1 MMRTNRYKFRVKA
14 NLILKFG
21 YDVFCFFISSFLAFF
36 IRFDFS
42 VTVLLDYL
50 NYVKIAGFIELV
62 LGFVIIYIYK
72 TYRDIWQYT
81 SINEIYKLIKT
92 TIIEKVIFSV
102 IILSLSLK
110 GFPRSIFLISPITAF
125 TLLVAPRLF
134 IRLSR
139 EERNGG
145 KKGENNTLIVGAGDA
160 GEKIIREIKA
170 HPHLGYNVV
179 GFVDDNPAKYG
190 CYLQGVK
197 VLGDT
202 YSIPQLVSELSIKSI
217 LIAIPTAKREEIK
230 RIYDSISGL
239 SVKLLILPGI
249 YEIIGGNVT
258 ISHLRPFGLSDLLFR
273 EQVKLITERSI
284 KKFNGARVLV
294 TGACGSIGSE
304 ICRRLVELDSK
315 VIALDNNETGIFDL
329 EKELSNSI
337 IPVVGDIRFKEKL
350 KTVLEEYN
358 PSVVFHAAAYKHVP
372 LMEILPE
379 EAVSNNV
386 IGTLNV
392 IEACIELNIPQCVII
407 STDKAVEPKNIM
419 GMTKRISEL
428 IILSLNNKTNT
439 KLSAVRFGNVLG
451 SRGNVLEIWKKEF
464 ERGEPLSITDPNMKR
479 YFMLTS
485 EAAALSIEAS
495 TLSNSGDILILDMGK
510 EVRMIELA
518 EAFCKVQNAS
528 LKEIGTRI
536 IGIRPGEKLEE
547 KLYSKNEQI
556 VRTDH
561 EKIYRINNNLNLD
574 WNDLKEQVEELKIL
588 ANNGDRESLIK
599 TLSTL
604 SKL

>member
-1 MMRTNRYKFRVKA
+1 MNAYKYKFKTKI
-14 NLILKFG
+14 NLVTKFV
-21 YDVFCFFISSFLAFF
+21 YDLFCFTISSYLAFF

-42 VTVLLDYL
+42 FDVLVNYLDYL
-50 NYVKIAGFIELV
+50 KIASVIELI
-62 LGFVIIYIYK
+62 LGFMIVHIYK
-72 TYRDIWQYT
+72 TYKDIWQYT
-81 SINEIYKLIKT
+81 SINEIFKLIKA
-92 TIIEKVIFSV
+92 TILEKLIFSI
-102 IILSLSLK
+102 IILSLSLE

-125 TLLVAPRLF
+125 TLLVVPRLF

-170 HPHLGYNVV
+170 HSHLGYNVV

-202 YSIPQLVSELSIKSI
+202 YSIPNLVKELSIKSI

-239 SVKLLILPGI
+239 PVKLLILPGI

-273 EQVKLITERSI
+273 EQVKLITEKSI
-284 KKFNGARVLV
+284 KKFNNSKVLV

-304 ICRRLVELDSK
+304 ICRSLVDLGAK
-315 VIALDNNETGIFDL
+315 VIAYDNNETGIFDL

-337 IPVVGDIRFKEKL
+337 VPIVGDIRFKEKL
-350 KTVLEEYN
+350 KAVLDEYK

-379 EAVSNNV
+379 EAVINNI

-392 IEACIELNIPQCVII
+392 VEACAESKISQCVII

-419 GMTKRISEL
+419 G
-428 IILSLNNKTNT
+428 
-439 KLSAVRFGNVLG
+439 
-451 SRGNVLEIWKKEF
+451 
-464 ERGEPLSITDPNMKR
+464 
-479 YFMLTS
+479 
-485 EAAALSIEAS
+485 
-495 TLSNSGDILILDMGK
+495 
-510 EVRMIELA
+510 
-518 EAFCKVQNAS
+518 
-528 LKEIGTRI
+528 
-536 IGIRPGEKLEE
+536 
-547 KLYSKNEQI
+547 
-556 VRTDH
+556 
-561 EKIYRINNNLNLD
+561 
-574 WNDLKEQVEELKIL
+574 
-588 ANNGDRESLIK
+588 
-599 TLSTL
+599 
-604 SKL
+604 

>member
-1 MMRTNRYKFRVKA
+1 MMRTNRHKFSVKA

-21 YDVFCFFISSFLAFF
+21 YDVFCFAISSFLAFF

-50 NYVKIAGFIELV
+50 YYVKIAGFIELI
-62 LGFVIIYIYK
+62 LGFIIIYLYK

-81 SINEIYKLIKT
+81 SINEIFKLIKA
-92 TIIEKVIFSV
+92 TILEKLIFSI
-102 IILSLSLK
+102 IILSISLK
-110 GFPRSIFLISPITAF
+110 GFPKSIFLISPITAF
-125 TLLVAPRLF
+125 ALLVIPRLF
-134 IRLSR
+134 LRLSR
-139 EERNGG
+139 EGG
-145 KKGENNTLIVGAGDA
+145 AVSKKGENNTLIVGAGDA

-197 VLGDT
+197 VFGDT
-202 YSIPQLVSELSIKSI
+202 YSIPQLVSKLSIDSI

-239 SVKLLILPGI
+239 PVKLLILPGI

-273 EQVKLITERSI
+273 EQVKLITEKSI
-284 KKFNGARVLV
+284 KKYNGTKVLV

-304 ICRRLVELDSK
+304 ICRRLVELGSK

-337 IPVVGDIRFKEKL
+337 VPIVGDIRFKEKL
-350 KTVLEEYN
+350 KAVLDEYK

-379 EAVSNNV
+379 EAVGNNV

-428 IILSLNNKTNT
+428 IIIALNNKTNT

-495 TLSNSGDILILDMGK
+495 TLSSGGDILILDMGK
-510 EVRMIELA
+510 EVKMVELA
-518 EAFCKVQNAS
+518 EAFCRVQNTS
-528 LKEIGTRI
+528 IKEIGTRI
-536 IGIRPGEKLEE
+536 IGIRLGEKLEE

-574 WNDLKEQVEELKIL
+574 WDDLKEQVEELKIL

-599 TLSTL
+599 AISTL

>member
-1 MMRTNRYKFRVKA
+1 MNKNKCKYRVKT
-14 NLILKFG
+14 NLLVKFV
-21 YDVFCFFISSFLAFF
+21 YDLFCFTISSFLAFF

-42 VTVLLDYL
+42 FNVLLDYS
-50 NYVKIAGFIELV
+50 NYIKIAGLIEFIV
-62 LGFVIIYIYK
+62 GFIVIYFYK
-72 TYRDIWQYT
+72 TYKDIWQYT
-81 SINEIYKLIKT
+81 SINEIFKLIKA
-92 TIIEKVIFSV
+92 TILEKLIFSI
-102 IILSLSLK
+102 IILSISLK
-110 GFPRSIFLISPITAF
+110 GFPKSIFLISPITAF
-125 TLLVAPRLF
+125 ALLVIPRLF
-134 IRLSR
+134 LRLSR
-139 EERNGG
+139 EGG
-145 KKGENNTLIVGAGDA
+145 AVSKKDENNTLIVGAGDA

-197 VLGDT
+197 VFGDT
-202 YSIPQLVSELSIKSI
+202 YSIPQLVSKLSIDSI

-239 SVKLLILPGI
+239 PVKLLILPGI

-273 EQVKLITERSI
+273 EQVKLITEKSI
-284 KKFNGARVLV
+284 KKYNGTKVLV

-304 ICRRLVELDSK
+304 ICRRLVELGSK

-337 IPVVGDIRFKEKL
+337 VPIVGDIRFKEKL
-350 KTVLEEYN
+350 KAVLDEYK

-379 EAVSNNV
+379 EAVVNNV

-428 IILSLNNKTNT
+428 IIIALNNKTNT

-495 TLSNSGDILILDMGK
+495 TLSSGGDILILDMGK
-510 EVRMIELA
+510 EVKMVELA
-518 EAFCKVQNAS
+518 EAFCRVQNTS
-528 LKEIGTRI
+528 IKEIGTRI

-574 WNDLKEQVEELKIL
+574 WDDLKEQVEELKIL

-599 TLSTL
+599 AISTL

>member
-1 MMRTNRYKFRVKA
+1 MNKNKCKYRVKT
-14 NLILKFG
+14 NLLVKFV
-21 YDVFCFFISSFLAFF
+21 YDLFCFTISSFLAFF

-42 VTVLLDYL
+42 FNVLLDYS
-50 NYVKIAGFIELV
+50 NYIKIAGLIEFIV
-62 LGFVIIYIYK
+62 GFIVIYFYK
-72 TYRDIWQYT
+72 TYKDIWQYT
-81 SINEIYKLIKT
+81 SINEIFKLIKA
-92 TIIEKVIFSV
+92 TILEKLIFSI
-102 IILSLSLK
+102 IILSISLK
-110 GFPRSIFLISPITAF
+110 GFPKSIFLISPITAF
-125 TLLVAPRLF
+125 ALLVIPRLF
-134 IRLSR
+134 LRLSR
-139 EERNGG
+139 EGG
-145 KKGENNTLIVGAGDA
+145 AFSKKGENNTLIVGAGDA

-197 VLGDT
+197 VFGDT
-202 YSIPQLVSELSIKSI
+202 YSIPQLVSKLSIDSI

-239 SVKLLILPGI
+239 PVKLLILPGI

-273 EQVKLITERSI
+273 EQVKLITEKSI
-284 KKFNGARVLV
+284 KKYNGTKVLV

-304 ICRRLVELDSK
+304 ICRRLVELGSK

-337 IPVVGDIRFKEKL
+337 VPIVGDIRFKEKL
-350 KTVLEEYN
+350 KAVLDEYK

-379 EAVSNNV
+379 EAVVNNV

-428 IILSLNNKTNT
+428 IIIALNNKTNT

-495 TLSNSGDILILDMGK
+495 TLSSGGDILILDMGK
-510 EVRMIELA
+510 EVKMVELA
-518 EAFCKVQNAS
+518 EAFCRVQNTS
-528 LKEIGTRI
+528 IKEIGTRI

-574 WNDLKEQVEELKIL
+574 WDDLKEQVEELKIL

-599 TLSTL
+599 AISTL

>member
-1 MMRTNRYKFRVKA
+1 MNAYKYKFKTKI
-14 NLILKFG
+14 NLVTKFV
-21 YDVFCFFISSFLAFF
+21 YDLFCFVISSYLAFF

-42 VTVLLDYL
+42 FDVLVNYLDYL
-50 NYVKIAGFIELV
+50 KIASVIELI
-62 LGFVIIYIYK
+62 LGFMIIHIYK
-72 TYRDIWQYT
+72 TYKDIWQYT
-81 SINEIYKLIKT
+81 SINEIFKLIKA
-92 TIIEKVIFSV
+92 TILEKLIFSI
-102 IILSLSLK
+102 IILSLSLE

-125 TLLVAPRLF
+125 TLLVVPRLF

-170 HPHLGYNVV
+170 HSHLGYNVV

-202 YSIPQLVSELSIKSI
+202 YSIPNLVSELSIKSI

-239 SVKLLILPGI
+239 PVKLLILPGI

-273 EQVKLITERSI
+273 EQVKLITEKSI
-284 KKFNGARVLV
+284 KKYNGTKVLV

-304 ICRRLVELDSK
+304 ICRSLVDLGAK
-315 VIALDNNETGIFDL
+315 VIAYDNNETGIFDL

-337 IPVVGDIRFKEKL
+337 VPIVGDIRFKEKL
-350 KTVLEEYN
+350 KAVLDEYK

-379 EAVSNNV
+379 EAVINNI

-392 IEACIELNIPQCVII
+392 VEACAESKISQCVII

-428 IILSLNNKTNT
+428 IIIALNNKTNT

-451 SRGNVLEIWKKEF
+451 SRGNVLEIWKKEY
-464 ERGEPLSITDPNMKR
+464 ERGHPLSITDPNMKR

-495 TLSNSGDILILDMGK
+495 TLSNGGDILILDMGK
-510 EVRMIELA
+510 EVRMTDLA
-518 EAFCKVQNAS
+518 EAFCKIQNTS
-528 LKEIGTRI
+528 LKAVGTKI

-561 EKIYRINNNLNLD
+561 EKIFRINNNLNLK
-574 WNDLKEQVEELKIL
+574 WEDLKEQIEELKIL